1 MSTRLTGFK
10 RRLLPVVLLLSGL
23 YCCGISLKG
32 LGQTAV
38 FLHESTTVKAR
49 VTDMVQYPFESY
61 TQALRHGNLPW
72 DGDIAYRATVSFTL
86 PTTPVPIDIKH
97 LQLQDL
103 DNCDYRIGQEV
114 DVIVPLTDPARAHLY
129 RWKFLWGAHC
139 LLLLL
144 GLLLTGS
151 AYFLLRRRRKR
162 KTTAAKSPAPSPDK
176 SPAQAPAPSPAHPP
190 VKSADRAA
198 KAGKATRTGR
208 TTKPTQEADNAAP
221 RPQRK
226 RKKSAT
232 SKTRKKPAKTK
243 E

>member
-1 MSTRLTGFK
+1 MPLHLTGFK

-23 YCCGISLKG
+23 YCCGVSLKG

-38 FLHESTTVKAR
+38 FLHESATVKAR
-49 VTDMVQYPFESY
+49 VTDMVQCPFESY
-61 TQALRHGNLPW
+61 TQALQHGNLPW

-97 LQLQDL
+97 LQLPDL

-139 LLLLL
+139 LLLLF

-151 AYFLLRRRRKR
+151 AYFLLRRRK
-162 KTTAAKSPAPSPDK
+162 KKVESHV
-176 SPAQAPAPSPAHPP
+176 PSPAHPS
-190 VKSADRAA
+190 VKSADRAS
-198 KAGKATRTGR
+198 KTGKAPRTGR
-208 TTKPTQEADNAAP
+208 TTKTAREADNAAP

-226 RKKSAT
+226 RKKSAST
-232 SKTRKKPAKTK
+232 KTRKKTAKTK